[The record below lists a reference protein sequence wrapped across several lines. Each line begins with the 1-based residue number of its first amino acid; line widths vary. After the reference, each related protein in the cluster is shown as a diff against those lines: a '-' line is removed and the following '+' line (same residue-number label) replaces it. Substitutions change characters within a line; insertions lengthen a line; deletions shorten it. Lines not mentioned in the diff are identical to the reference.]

1 MAIKAEKKT
10 MKGLEIVA
18 GEKQIDTKKAATLSQ
33 KKKEN
38 RATME
43 ESHNKDTRHPLAPP
57 TSKQKCQK
65 EEKRGGIQRPD
76 LTA

>member
-33 KKKEN
+33 KKKKIGQQWKSHTTKT
-38 RATME
+38 RATLWPPQQA
-43 ESHNKDTRHPLAPP
+43 NKNV
-57 TSKQKCQK
+57 KKKKK
-65 EEKRGGIQRPD
+65 EEEYNDP
-76 LTA
+76 T